1 METERFERLVVVMA
15 AMAAGDKAAVFSLYG
30 EFGAHLAASMRREL
44 RRLGVDDAG
53 PEEVDGMVI
62 DACFVLFDCG
72 SGWNP
77 DGGAL
82 PWTWAGRRLAG
93 VVSQWAGQHSDEFD
107 AARLEVCAVEDPMTP
122 SPGAVGD
129 AAELDVLA
137 RLAGDHPGC
146 ALVLE
151 ALGRVASRRDQ
162 AIVLE
167 LRSQS
172 AAGDP
177 SPALTVARRHNVSA
191 EVVRQ
196 AACRVRGRLARLA
209 AEDRRFADLADLPI
223 VA

>member
-30 EFGAHLAASMRREL
+30 EFRSHLAAFMRREL
-44 RRLGVDDAG
+44 RRLGVENPGAD
-53 PEEVDGMVI
+53 EVDGLVI
-62 DACFVLFDCG
+62 DACLALFDCG
-72 SGWNP
+72 GAWKP

-93 VVSQWAGQHSDEFD
+93 VASQWVGQHADELD
-107 AARLEVCAVEDPMTP
+107 AARVELGAGEEPVIP
-122 SPGAVGD
+122 APGAAGD
-129 AAELDVLA
+129 EAELDVLA
-137 RLAGDHPGC
+137 RLAGRHAGC

-151 ALGRVASRRDQ
+151 ALVRVAGPRDQ

-167 LRSQS
+167 LRSQRS
-172 AAGDP
+172 AGDP
-177 SPALTVARRHNVSA
+177 SPALTVARRHDLSA

-196 AACRVRGRLARLA
+196 VACRVRARLGRLA
-209 AEDRRFADLADLPI
+209 AEDRRFAGLADLAI

>member
-30 EFGAHLAASMRREL
+30 EFGSHLAAFMRREL
-44 RRLGVDDAG
+44 RCLGVEDPG
-53 PEEVDGMVI
+53 PDEVDGMVI
-62 DACFVLFDCG
+62 DACFALFDCG
-72 SGWNP
+72 GAWKP

-93 VVSQWAGQHSDEFD
+93 VASQWVGQHADELDAGRVELCAGQEPVTPASGAAGDE
-107 AARLEVCAVEDPMTP
+107 
-122 SPGAVGD
+122 
-129 AAELDVLA
+129 AELDVLA
-137 RLAGDHPGC
+137 RLAGRHAGC

-151 ALGRVASRRDQ
+151 ALERVAGPRDQ

-167 LRSQS
+167 LRSQG

-177 SPALTVARRHNVSA
+177 SPALTVARRHNVSP

-196 AACRVRGRLARLA
+196 VACRVRARLSRLAT
-209 AEDRRFADLADLPI
+209 EDRRFADLADLPI

>member
-15 AMAAGDKAAVFSLYG
+15 AMAAGDKAAMFSLYG
-30 EFGAHLAASMRREL
+30 EFGGHLAAAMRREL
-44 RRLGVDDAG
+44 RRLGVEDPG
-53 PEEVDGMVI
+53 PDELDGMVI
-62 DACFVLFDCG
+62 DACFALFDCG
-72 SGWNP
+72 GAWKP

-93 VVSQWAGQHSDEFD
+93 VASQWVGQHADELD
-107 AARLEVCAVEDPMTP
+107 ATRTEVANEAGPVTA
-122 SPGAVGD
+122 SPGVLGD
-129 AAELDVLA
+129 EPDLDVLA
-137 RLAGDHPGC
+137 RLAGGHAGC

-151 ALGRVASRRDQ
+151 ALERVASRRDQ

-177 SPALTVARRHNVSA
+177 SPALTVARRHHVST

-196 AACRVRGRLARLA
+196 AACRVRARLSRLA
-209 AEDRRFADLADLPI
+209 AEERHFAGLADLPI